1 MPGPRIVVEFL
12 AGRSA
17 GVHARSG
24 IGWDRPAQDRSPELP
39 AGPRLCSSANCLCQ
53 VGVFHVSLPSP
64 IFPRPSPFSSRLK
77 EVYLVCHMLLTPAT
91 PVLVGMA

>member
-1 MPGPRIVVEFL
+1 MRGPRIVVEFL

-24 IGWDRPAQDRSPELP
+24 TEWDRPDQDRSPEPP

-53 VGVFHVSLPSP
+53 VGACHVSLPSP
-64 IFPRPSPFSSRLK
+64 FSSRPSPFSSRLK
-77 EVYLVCHMLLTPAT
+77 EVDFVCHPLLTPAT